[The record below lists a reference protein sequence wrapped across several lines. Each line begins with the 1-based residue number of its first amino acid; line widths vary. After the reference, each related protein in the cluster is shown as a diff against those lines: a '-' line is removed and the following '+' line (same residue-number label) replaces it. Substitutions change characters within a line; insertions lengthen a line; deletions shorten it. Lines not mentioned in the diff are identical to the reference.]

1 MNKTIQV
8 LVVILVGL
16 SSRGLHAQDITA
28 LELGVGIHGVIGIGD
43 QPLESYT
50 PNTSVALVARYNL
63 PYRLAIRGSF
73 APTYTYAP
81 QRAPESELGWDVYKS
96 TRAALGLEY
105 HFSDFNIYD
114 ARRQFTSYAMIG
126 GTYQFG
132 NFEPQRSWNLISKV
146 RLGAMGSVGVKL
158 RAFPFMVVSAELAAG
173 YLFSDDYDRD
183 STSVATRTDSY
194 YDRSGNDW
202 YLFPNLTITYTF
214 GPKF

>member
-81 QRAPESELGWDVYKS
+81 PRAPEGDLGWDVYKS

-132 NFEPQRSWNLISKV
+132 DFKPQRSWGLISKA

-183 STSVATRTDSY
+183 STSVATRIDSY

>member
-16 SSRGLHAQDITA
+16 SSRELHAQDITA

-73 APTYTYAP
+73 APTYTYDP
-81 QRAPESELGWDVYKS
+81 QWDVYKS

-126 GTYQFG
+126 GAYQFG
-132 NFEPQRSWNLISKV
+132 NGDLKGGDRWGLISMR
-146 RLGAMGSVGVKL
+146 RLGVMGSVGVKL
-158 RAFPFMVVSAELAAG
+158 RTFSFMVVSAELAAG
-173 YLFSDDYDRD
+173 YLFSDDYDFRGY
-183 STSVATRTDSY
+183 STGISA
-194 YDRSGNDW
+194 GNDW